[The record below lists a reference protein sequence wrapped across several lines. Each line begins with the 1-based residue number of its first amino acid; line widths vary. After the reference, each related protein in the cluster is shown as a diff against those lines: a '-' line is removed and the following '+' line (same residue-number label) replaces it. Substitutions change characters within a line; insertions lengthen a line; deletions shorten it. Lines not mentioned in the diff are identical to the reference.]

1 MFSLDRQA
9 LAFLAVIALVAISM
23 VFLAPFVLFALGGLG
38 VLLIVATWLKA
49 AIRARKVLA
58 PFGPIEGALALSS
71 LLLVIGAATV
81 TGFWVARLG
90 LGTAVEVG
98 GMMIPFLGSGPK
110 PGARSVSYGNAEMQQ
125 GLKDGLTKAGIPFRT
140 RMEGG
145 KEFVSWDHEHD
156 DAAQKVQDSLHARPS
171 PARSVSYS
179 DPATQQRLKDEF
191 TRAGIPFTTS
201 TSDGKEYIGWS
212 REHDAAADRI
222 QETLHGPRGV
232 HFGTAQFQK
241 EFIAWLAKRKIK
253 SAIVEHEGKEYV
265 TWDDPRQPKEMM
277 DAFIAEQPRSKCG
290 PDKAKPKAKC

>member
-9 LAFLAVIALVAISM
+9 LTFLAVIALVAISM
-23 VFLAPFVLFALGGLG
+23 VFLAPFALFALGGLG
-38 VLLIVATWLKA
+38 VLVIVATWLKA
-49 AIRARKVLA
+49 AIRARRMLA

-71 LLLVIGAATV
+71 LLLVVGAATV

-90 LGTAVEVG
+90 LGTAAEVG
-98 GMMIPFLGSGPK
+98 GMMLPFLGSGPR
-110 PGARSVSYGNAEMQQ
+110 PGPSSVWYSDPGMQQ
-125 GLKDGLTKAGIPFRT
+125 ALKDGLTKAGIPFRA

-145 KEFVSWDHEHD
+145 KEYVSWDHEHD
-156 DAAQKVQDSLHARPS
+156 AAAQKIKEALHNRPS
-171 PARSVSYS
+171 PTRSVSYS

-232 HFGTAQFQK
+232 HLGTAEFQR

-253 SAIVEHEGKEYV
+253 SAIVQHDGKDYV

-277 DAFIAEQPRSKCG
+277 DAFIAERPRSKCG